1 MPKQLTIVGG
11 SVNTSMVTAT
21 AGDVLMGKDFVDSTG
36 AIINGTI
43 FAHDMAYLNEQYADE
58 ENGVQSTTESGTSFT
73 IQQGY
78 YGSNLSIP
86 IKPLDLSTATVG
98 NVEAGDI
105 RNGKIGWVNG
115 EQVVGTMV
123 EKLGTRSLS
132 LGGTTSILAGQT
144 GTWNFSCYV
153 EKIKVT
159 TAPLSEQTVG
169 TATADDII
177 IGKTAWVN
185 GEEVTGSLDITLDEA
200 QLTASTQG
208 DVLPGDIIK
217 GKIAWVNGQRVV
229 GTMKEYN
236 SLGVDIT
243 TEGNGGKILAGTTRK
258 WTVNGF
264 VYRIIAEGAP
274 LSEQTAGTATA
285 DDIRSGKIA
294 WVNGE
299 EITGTAANISESYDI
314 EDPDI
319 SFSVTETGGYSPNTT
334 SLANPIKALFIGE
347 VSVVNN
353 STNIT
358 YTSDKFSI
366 YLDSTKEPP
375 DPDYNEHMAISMVVM
390 DIGSTDL
397 LVLKMMIGHDVEQG
411 LLWCRLGDPMNFD
424 GRGDFDGITGYTTNI
439 KVKKI
444 VDFTGGV

>member
-86 IKPLDLSTATVG
+86 IKPLDLSTITVG
-98 NVEAGDI
+98 NVVAGDI
-105 RNGKIGWVNG
+105 RSGKIAWVNG

-132 LGGTTSILAGQT
+132 LGGSTSIPAGQT

-185 GEEVTGSLDITLDEA
+185 GELVT
-200 QLTASTQG
+200 
-208 DVLPGDIIK
+208 
-217 GKIAWVNGQRVV
+217 
-229 GTMKEYN
+229 GTMKDYT
-236 SLGVDIT
+236 SQYP
-243 TEGNGGKILAGTTRK
+243 AGTNVLPLDGTTLYIKKGYYGNSFGVRGRTLVDS
-258 WTVNGF
+258 TV
-264 VYRIIAEGAP
+264 
-274 LSEQTAGTATA
+274 GTATA
-285 DDIRSGKIA
+285 ADILTGKTA

-299 EITGTAANISESYDI
+299 EITGTYSPIKMYGEDEGILVPETRVTDITDNTIYRLNTKDVTFGPNESKGSIVRFRFYCELSNSDSLKFNIDIIHYIPSYQELLDRYQYDRISTASNAVSAPKTYITFKANIGFSPDSENKAPMIRFTVDI
-314 EDPDI
+314 K
-319 SFSVTETGGYSPNTT
+319 T
-334 SLANPIKALFIGE
+334 
-347 VSVVNN
+347 NN
-353 STNIT
+353 SIL
-358 YTSDKFSI
+358 SG
-366 YLDSTKEPP
+366 
-375 DPDYNEHMAISMVVM
+375 DYAQTGAIV
-390 DIGSTDL
+390 
-397 LVLKMMIGHDVEQG
+397 
-411 LLWCRLGDPMNFD
+411 
-424 GRGDFDGITGYTTNI
+424 
-439 KVKKI
+439 KVSAKKI
-444 VDFTGGV
+444 IDLF